1 MKAREAKRLLRLK
14 LPENNTPDHPELCK
28 APERSSFRGFSISGL
43 LLGLAD
49 TAILSFS
56 MKIPLLLSIVALVF
70 SGWSLIRSFQPRL
83 EVEEAVEQALAKR
96 EKGWVA
102 RFKPLILPMIADLGP
117 ALEKE
122 PETMDELMTPV
133 LEILTK
139 IVGSE

>member
-1 MKAREAKRLLRLK
+1 M
-14 LPENNTPDHPELCK
+14 
-28 APERSSFRGFSISGL
+28 
-43 LLGLAD
+43 
-49 TAILSFS
+49 
-56 MKIPLLLSIVALVF
+56 VF

>member
-1 MKAREAKRLLRLK
+1 
-14 LPENNTPDHPELCK
+14 
-28 APERSSFRGFSISGL
+28 
-43 LLGLAD
+43 
-49 TAILSFS
+49 
-56 MKIPLLLSIVALVF
+56 
-70 SGWSLIRSFQPRL
+70 
-83 EVEEAVEQALAKR
+83 VEQALAKR